1 MCFAFFLLFL
11 KTGYKRKE
19 YEAISLRLSL
29 SLTLSLSLPVLK
41 HVGVSLR

>member
-29 SLTLSLSLPVLK
+29 SLTLSLPVLK